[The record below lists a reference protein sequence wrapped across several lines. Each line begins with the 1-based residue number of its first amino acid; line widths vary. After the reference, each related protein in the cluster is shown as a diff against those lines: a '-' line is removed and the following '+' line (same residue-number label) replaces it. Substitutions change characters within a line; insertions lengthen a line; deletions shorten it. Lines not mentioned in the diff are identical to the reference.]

1 MLLFCQDLTENEI
14 VLLSE
19 MKLVNFST
27 SLLLLEQM
35 IINSDF
41 EHSYININRLL
52 GVFCRSFFL
61 FHK

>member
-1 MLLFCQDLTENEI
+1 MENEI